1 MQNLTQSERAQSW
14 LSDKDKR
21 ANIYFMSAKY
31 DVDDEFYTS
40 FDEIRAEIQD
50 YRTHFKGKVVVCPCN
65 DGKKSNFYRYF
76 ALNFKSLELKKLI
89 TTTYNVKEPRS
100 KGMKIEISESGINE
114 TMLQGDG
121 DFRSKEVRHI
131 IASGDIIVT
140 NPPFS
145 LFRDLIEIVD
155 YKIIEVKNC
164 KDIPIDYDGVIGIPL
179 TFFLRHNPA
188 QFKILGCDFEIK
200 DKYPE
205 LVKHTYKENN
215 TKSAVLRGQ
224 ELFTRIIIQRKGG
237 LKPRARILNQ
247 F

>member
-40 FDEIRAEIQD
+40 FDEIRAEMQD

-65 DGKKSNFYRYF
+65 DGKKSN
-76 ALNFKSLELKKLI
+76 
-89 TTTYNVKEPRS
+89 
-100 KGMKIEISESGINE
+100 E

-121 DFRSKEVRHI
+121 DFRSEEVRHI
-131 IASGDIIVT
+131 MASGDIIVT

-145 LFRDLIEIVD
+145 LFRDLIEIVEEQNKKFLIVGGTYSITYKKIFELYKKGKIWLGNHQVNIFTRPD
-155 YKIIEVKNC
+155 GSKKRFSNISWFTNLKSIKHQNGIRLTQKYKGNENKYPEYDNYKIIEVKNC

-188 QFKILGCDFEIK
+188 QFKNFRL
-200 DKYPE
+200 
-205 LVKHTYKENN
+205 
-215 TKSAVLRGQ
+215 
-224 ELFTRIIIQRKGG
+224 
-237 LKPRARILNQ
+237 
-247 F
+247 

>member
-89 TTTYNVKEPRS
+89 TTTYNIKDPKS
-100 KGMKIEISESGINE
+100 KGMNLKSIKHQNGIRLTQKYKGNE
-114 TMLQGDG
+114 NKYPEYD
-121 DFRSKEVRHI
+121 
-131 IASGDIIVT
+131 
-140 NPPFS
+140 N
-145 LFRDLIEIVD
+145 

-215 TKSAVLRGQ
+215 TKSAVLKGQ

>member
-40 FDEIRAEIQD
+40 FDEIRAEMQD

-145 LFRDLIEIVD
+145 LFRDLIEIVED
-155 YKIIEVKNC
+155 
-164 KDIPIDYDGVIGIPL
+164 
-179 TFFLRHNPA
+179 
-188 QFKILGCDFEIK
+188 EIK

>member
-1 MQNLTQSERAQSW
+1 MQDLTQSERAQSW

-89 TTTYNVKEPRS
+89 TTTYNIKDPKS

-121 DFRSKEVRHI
+121 DFRSEEVRHI
-131 IASGDIIVT
+131 MASGDIIVT

-145 LFRDLIEIVD
+145 LFRDLIEIVEEQN
-155 YKIIEVKNC
+155 KK
-164 KDIPIDYDGVIGIPL
+164 
-179 TFFLRHNPA
+179 FL
-188 QFKILGCDFEIK
+188 IVGGTYSI
-200 DKYPE
+200 
-205 LVKHTYKENN
+205 TYK
-215 TKSAVLRGQ
+215 KIF
-224 ELFTRIIIQRKGG
+224 ELYKNG
-237 LKPRARILNQ
+237 K
-247 F
+247 

>member
-89 TTTYNVKEPRS
+89 TTTYNIKDPKS

-121 DFRSKEVRHI
+121 DF
-131 IASGDIIVT
+131 
-140 NPPFS
+140 
-145 LFRDLIEIVD
+145 
-155 YKIIEVKNC
+155 
-164 KDIPIDYDGVIGIPL
+164 
-179 TFFLRHNPA
+179 
-188 QFKILGCDFEIK
+188 
-200 DKYPE
+200 
-205 LVKHTYKENN
+205 
-215 TKSAVLRGQ
+215 
-224 ELFTRIIIQRKGG
+224 
-237 LKPRARILNQ
+237 
-247 F
+247 